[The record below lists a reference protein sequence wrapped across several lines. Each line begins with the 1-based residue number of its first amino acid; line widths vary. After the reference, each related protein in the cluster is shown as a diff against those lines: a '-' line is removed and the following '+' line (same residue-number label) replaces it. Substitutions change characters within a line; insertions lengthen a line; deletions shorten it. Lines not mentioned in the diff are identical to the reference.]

1 MSITSDI
8 RSYADTALEQGKS
21 AVNQAVGQAQAQ
33 ISQAQAQ
40 LNGITGTAKT
50 NVSEL
55 TNRAQGA
62 VTDLRT
68 QAEKTLNIDAI
79 KTAVEPYLAQARQY
93 RATVT
98 DRAEELFE
106 TVYGTVTRDKR
117 VAKVVATAE
126 SFSGVVVETVTERV
140 VKPVASLTGRGSK
153 PATRKAPAKSAT
165 KAASTRPAA
174 KKSSATSAAKTAPAK
189 KATAA
194 RSTATKSTPRKAAA
208 KKTTAT
214 DATS

>member
-8 RSYADTALEQGKS
+8 RNYADTALEQGKS
-21 AVNQAVGQAQAQ
+21 AVNQAVGQAHAQ

-40 LNGITGTAKT
+40 LNGLTGTAKT
-50 NVSEL
+50 NVSDL

-68 QAEKTLNIDAI
+68 QAEKTLNIEAI

-93 RATVT
+93 RTTVT

-126 SFSGVVVETVTERV
+126 SFGGVVVETVTERV
-140 VKPVASLTGRGSK
+140 VKPVASLTGRGAAPVARKGAAK
-153 PATRKAPAKSAT
+153 PAT
-165 KAASTRPAA
+165 TRPAKKAAA
-174 KKSSATSAAKTAPAK
+174 KKAPAK
-189 KATAA
+189 KAATTRSAAPKSAPRKTAA
-194 RSTATKSTPRKAAA
+194 T
-208 KKTTAT
+208 KTTAT
-214 DATS
+214 NATS

>member
-8 RSYADTALEQGKS
+8 RNYADTALEQGKS

-40 LNGITGTAKT
+40 FNGITGTAKT

-68 QAEKTLNIDAI
+68 QAEKTLNLDAI

-153 PATRKAPAKSAT
+153 PAARKAAT
-165 KAASTRPAA
+165 KPASTRPAA

-208 KKTTAT
+208 KKTTPT